1 MIGGL
6 PFESREKERFLADT
20 CSIETVN
27 RIRRRKMGIGTRI
40 RQERLKQG
48 LELKE
53 LAKLSGI
60 PERTLADIEREV
72 SSPRAENLKKV
83 IISLGCSADQIMF
96 DDDELTEDGDLAL
109 LVRELGKTEEDTR
122 QTVKRVIRAMLV
134 QERVFEL
141 EKIRNF
147 DDAHREENKQR
158 QNLAMPLKRYEKTS
172 K

>member
-1 MIGGL
+1 
-6 PFESREKERFLADT
+6 
-20 CSIETVN
+20 
-27 RIRRRKMGIGTRI
+27 MGIGTRI

-53 LAKLSGI
+53 LARLSGM

-72 SSPRAENLKKV
+72 SNPRADNLKKV

-96 DDDELTEDGDLAL
+96 DDDELTEDGDLSL
-109 LVRELGKTEEDTR
+109 LVRELSKTEEETR

-141 EKIRNF
+141 ERIRM
-147 DDAHREENKQR
+147 EENRDR
-158 QNLAMPLKRYEKTS
+158 QNLALPLKRYGKTAQQ

>member
-1 MIGGL
+1 
-6 PFESREKERFLADT
+6 
-20 CSIETVN
+20 
-27 RIRRRKMGIGTRI
+27 MGIGSRI
-40 RQERLKQG
+40 RQERQRQNLDMR
-48 LELKE
+48 E

-72 SSPRAENLKKV
+72 TSPRADNLKRL

-96 DDDELTEDGDLAL
+96 DDDELTEDGDMAV
-109 LVRELGKTEEDTR
+109 LVRELAKTEEETR

-141 EKIRNF
+141 ERIRAF
-147 DDAHREENKQR
+147 DDAHKDENKTR
-158 QNLAMPLKRYEKTS
+158 QNLAMPLKLYEKTS

>member
-1 MIGGL
+1 M
-6 PFESREKERFLADT
+6 
-20 CSIETVN
+20 
-27 RIRRRKMGIGTRI
+27 
-40 RQERLKQG
+40 
-48 LELKE
+48 
-53 LAKLSGI
+53 
-60 PERTLADIEREV
+60 
-72 SSPRAENLKKV
+72 
-83 IISLGCSADQIMF
+83 GCSADQIMF

-147 DDAHREENKQR
+147 DDAQKEENKQR
-158 QNLAMPLKRYEKTS
+158 QNLALPLKRYEKTS

>member
-1 MIGGL
+1 
-6 PFESREKERFLADT
+6 
-20 CSIETVN
+20 
-27 RIRRRKMGIGTRI
+27 MGIGSRI
-40 RQERLKQG
+40 RQERQRQSLDMR
-48 LELKE
+48 E

-72 SSPRAENLKKV
+72 TSPRADNLKRL

-96 DDDELTEDGDLAL
+96 DDDELTEDGDMAV
-109 LVRELGKTEEDTR
+109 LVRELAKTEEETR

-141 EKIRNF
+141 ERIRAF
-147 DDAHREENKQR
+147 DDAHKDENKTR
-158 QNLAMPLKRYEKTS
+158 QNLAMPPKLYEKTS

>member
-96 DDDELTEDGDLAL
+96 DDDEDRKS
-109 LVRELGKTEEDTR
+109 V
-122 QTVKRVIRAMLV
+122 V
-134 QERVFEL
+134 
-141 EKIRNF
+141 
-147 DDAHREENKQR
+147 
-158 QNLAMPLKRYEKTS
+158 
-172 K
+172 

>member
-1 MIGGL
+1 
-6 PFESREKERFLADT
+6 
-20 CSIETVN
+20 
-27 RIRRRKMGIGTRI
+27 MGIGSRI
-40 RQERLKQG
+40 RQERQRQSLDMR
-48 LELKE
+48 E

-72 SSPRAENLKKV
+72 TSPRADNLKRL

-96 DDDELTEDGDLAL
+96 DDDELTEDGDMAV
-109 LVRELGKTEEDTR
+109 LVRELAKTEEETR

-141 EKIRNF
+141 ERIRAF
-147 DDAHREENKQR
+147 DDAHKDENRTR
-158 QNLAMPLKRYEKTS
+158 QNLAMPLKLYEKTS